1 MATSN
6 VFQPAV
12 EWAQRKDIIYVT
24 IGVENVKEP
33 KDDLADDKFHFRGRG
48 GPDEREFDC
57 ALEFYKPVDASKAR
71 RIPSDRS
78 IQFVI
83 PKKESGP
90 FWPRLLKTDKKMH
103 WVKIDFNKWKDE
115 DELSEDDGG
124 QKFDFNDMM
133 GQMGGMGGGGMGGM
147 GGGGMGGMGGMGAFD
162 GKPDLDDLDDS
173 DNEELPDLEDD
184 KEEKEKEGE
193 EGDATHS
200 HTDEK
205 TKGEGDG
212 TKAPVS

>member
-1 MATSN
+1 M
-6 VFQPAV
+6 
-12 EWAQRKDIIYVT
+12 
-24 IGVENVKEP
+24 
-33 KDDLADDKFHFRGRG
+33 
-48 GPDEREFDC
+48 
-57 ALEFYKPVDASKAR
+57 LEFYKPVDASKAR

-78 IQFVI
+78 IQYVVS
-83 PKKESGP
+83 KKESGP

-133 GQMGGMGGGGMGGM
+133 GSMGGMQGGMGG
-147 GGGGMGGMGGMGAFD
+147 FD

-184 KEEKEKEGE
+184 KEEGKEKGE
-193 EGDATHS
+193 DEDEKTTTHHS

-205 TKGEGDG
+205 TKGDEA
-212 TKAPVS
+212 KASISS